1 MAINNLTPS
10 LFANYDPYGGGFSVN
25 ENARPYGNT
34 SLMTPSFPE
43 RKEYNLIPEEL
54 VPYKGDM
61 IENITTTGSAVNA
74 SNAGNAGKNKQLA
87 LMLYALGGALK
98 GDKNFVQNTMKLQQ
112 MQEGKKKQEEKK
124 KNYQEFIKTI
134 PEESPFYDL
143 AKTMGPEN
151 LDKLLIERYKAEQPK
166 QVDASKAIKQEEL
179 NVLNKLKSL
188 DGDVEKLNNYEKL
201 IYKNFIEKE
210 DSQSILQELGLI
222 SNNISSKPLEIEEIK
237 KG

>member
-1 MAINNLTPS
+1 MAYYNFKYPYALSKSQPS
-10 LFANYDPYGGGFSVN
+10 LL
-25 ENARPYGNT
+25 GNIYVPEQPTTPEPQQPTTPEPMPT
-34 SLMTPSFPE
+34 S
-43 RKEYNLIPEEL
+43 N
-54 VPYKGDM
+54 
-61 IENITTTGSAVNA
+61 
-74 SNAGNAGKNKQLA
+74 GKNDKLA

-98 GDKNFVQNTMKLQQ
+98 GDKNFVQNTMQLQQ

-124 KNYQEFIKTI
+124 KNFQEFIKTI
-134 PEESPFYDL
+134 PEDSPFYDL
-143 AKTMGPEN
+143 AKTMGPEH
-151 LDKLLIERYKAEQPK
+151 LDKLLLERYKAEQPK

-188 DGDVEKLNNYEKL
+188 DGNVEKLNNYEKL

-222 SNNISSKPLEIEEIK
+222 PNNISSQPLKIEEIK